1 MTRHGTTPDEIT
13 GDGRDEGRGSSEP
26 GQGEASKGRFGA
38 VSATFTRRS
47 VLGIVALGALAA
59 CSSSKSSSAGGAGS
73 TTTASSGAAASGG
86 SGGGGGG
93 GTIKIGVLRPSTGTL
108 ASNGKDME
116 AGWNLFWEQ
125 NGTTVAGKKVETV
138 FADSAANPSIG
149 LTKAN
154 QLAKGDN
161 VNMIVGP
168 LSAAVGLAVA
178 AAMAKI
184 NMTIAMP
191 CTSSDDLTQRTLYP
205 NFVRLAGWTSSQT
218 THPFGEWAYE
228 QGYRNILTLGA
239 DYAFGW
245 ETVGG
250 FANTF
255 TDKGGKIVKQLW
267 APLGTTDFS
276 TYIAQI
282 GASKQDA
289 VFYCELGGDEVNFFK
304 AYKQFGLYGKTP
316 LIGSETTT
324 DQSVLR
330 TLGDNALGLI
340 TCAHFAEGRDAAETK
355 KFGDD
360 YYAKYNRYPS
370 YYAAGMYTAARGVA
384 EAIKSL
390 NGDVSNADAVV
401 KAIKAVSLTDTP
413 FGPEKVDSYG
423 NPIFNVYVRK
433 VENGPHGPWN
443 VPIKTYENVSQFW
456 HYDPKEFLAHP
467 VYTKNYQGNGVWPDP
482 K

>member
-1 MTRHGTTPDEIT
+1 M
-13 GDGRDEGRGSSEP
+13 
-26 GQGEASKGRFGA
+26 
-38 VSATFTRRS
+38 TFTRRS

-59 CSSSKSSSAGGAGS
+59 CSSGGSSSPGSAGS
-73 TTTASSGAAASGG
+73 QATASSGAATGG
-86 SGGGGGG
+86 ANGGGGGG

-125 NGTTVAGKKVETV
+125 NGTTVAGKKIETI

-205 NFVRLAGWTSSQT
+205 NFVRLAGWSSSQT

-250 FANTF
+250 FVNTF

-276 TYIAQI
+276 TYVAQI

-289 VFYCELGGDEVNFFK
+289 VFYCSLGGDEVNFFK

-324 DQSVLR
+324 DQSVLPA
-330 TLGDNALGLI
+330 LGADALGLI
-340 TCAHFAEGRDAAETK
+340 TCGHFAEGRDADATK
-355 KFGDD
+355 TFVDS
-360 YYAKYNRYPS
+360 YYKKYNRYPS
-370 YYAAGMYTAARGVA
+370 YYAAGTYTAASGIVQ
-384 EAIKSL
+384 AIKAL
-390 NGDVSNADAVV
+390 NGDVSNTEETV
-401 KAIKAVSLTDTP
+401 KALKAVNLSDTP
-413 FGPEKVDSYG
+413 FGPEKLDSYG
-423 NPIFNVYVRK
+423 NPIFNVYIRK
-433 VENGPHGPWN
+433 VEKGPHGGLWN
-443 VPIKTYENVSQFW
+443 APTKTIENVSQFW
-456 HYDPKEFLAHP
+456 HYDPKEFIAHP
-467 VYTKNYQGNGVWPDP
+467 VYTKNYQGNGDWPNP
-482 K
+482 QS